1 MPSPAAAPP
10 AVDSAQAA
18 PTAAPAPAPEKP
30 AVRPMI
36 DEDFFGGGG
45 SADLQLNGAGT
56 NGFGA
61 SAAAAAPQQF
71 LGMAGI
77 GAVAGAGSMLSLI
90 HI

>member
-1 MPSPAAAPP
+1 
-10 AVDSAQAA
+10 
-18 PTAAPAPAPEKP
+18 
-30 AVRPMI
+30 MI

-61 SAAAAAPQQF
+61 STAAAAPQQF

-77 GAVAGAGSMLSLI
+77 GAVAGAGSMPPSQTMDVMGGQLGGANPGGMMSRREPRLR
-90 HI
+90 